1 MAETPNHKYNVPNQ
15 GQQDWHVPLND
26 NFEAFEVDIE
36 LRDEE
41 ANLGDY
47 TPTDGAKFLATD
59 TGVVYV
65 GDGNDWNPAF
75 ISAGYDPSADEATFT
90 ATVVAPTLDV
100 GSLTGQLT
108 GGTEL
113 TSIAGTNLSIDS
125 NGQLNASTGG
135 GGGGGISSLSG
146 GDGIDPDSI
155 GDGDTV
161 SVAWGD
167 ASNLDSSGAVTDWS
181 GATDLDSSGAVA
193 SLSGSL
199 TGGTTLTDITG
210 NNLSIDSNGTLNA
223 TTSGGGISG
232 LSGGDGIDPDS
243 IGDGDTVSVA
253 WGDAAGL
260 GSNGEI
266 TGGNWTTSGGYL
278 EPSDNNVD
286 GIDVEEVRA
295 PRLTTQASSFEVF
308 VSGKQVLELTSESG
322 SDSGNFIA
330 GYSVNGTDTG
340 VNGAVIGGGGREG
353 QSGVE
358 QNSVTA
364 SYGTIG
370 GGADNEVSGKEATIA
385 GGQTNKA
392 SGDKAAVGGG
402 EDNQA
407 LGPHSTV
414 AGGDSN
420 VADGETSTVGGGN
433 NNRITGEDS
442 TIAGGTGNNISEDN
456 AAIAGGIRNEIT
468 NNTSAIGGGAL
479 NKVNGQWGV
488 VAGGQSNTADANHSA
503 IGGGLQNRT
512 LGRYSTVAGGAPS
525 DFNNISGTRNV
536 AADNY
541 CTVGGGGNNRAGTD
555 DGNPQ
560 NATHATVSGGKG
572 NRATAEDATVGGG
585 ENNKATG
592 TRATVAG
599 GANHEATGNR
609 STIGGGANNDAKS
622 FDATVAGGVQNK
634 ANAGQATVG
643 GGGGNEAGAESA
655 TIGGGDSNA
664 VSAKWGTVPGG
675 QNNKAGGSHSFAAG
689 RAAKANED
697 GSFVVGDHTTNQ
709 VSSTAA
715 GQAVFQQE
723 LISRNTIK
731 AGDSY
736 MFSDFPNISIETFN
750 PTLGEPQLVLASGS
764 GGKNVSVLPGGSL
777 SAGGRVQ
784 SFGDDNGV
792 AANFSGNVIIGNLQ
806 SDTGS
811 NVVINA
817 DDELAVES
825 SSARHKTNIQSHAT
839 SGNVLD
845 LQLHS
850 FEYEDTGSEDVG
862 LIAEEVENHVPEIV
876 TYDDEGRPYGVK
888 YDRVGLHLVPKV
900 RKNRERLDDIEE
912 GASEDRVAK
921 VEAELETKDAR
932 LDDQRDRIERLES
945 RVQRETETANAL
957 RKELTD
963 KDERI
968 DELEAENE
976 QLRERLTAI
985 EERLDDIA

>member
-167 ASNLDSSGAVTDWS
+167 ASNLDSSGAV
-181 GATDLDSSGAVA
+181 A

-232 LSGGDGIDPDS
+232 LSGGNGIDPDS
-243 IGDGDTVSVA
+243 IGDGNTVSVA

-278 EPSDNNVD
+278 EPSDNSVD

-358 QNSVTA
+358 RNSVTA

-414 AGGDSN
+414 GGGDGN

-433 NNRITGEDS
+433 NNSITGEDS

-456 AAIAGGIRNEIT
+456 AAIAGGNGNEIT
-468 NNTSAIGGGAL
+468 NNT
-479 NKVNGQWGV
+479 
-488 VAGGQSNTADANHSA
+488 
-503 IGGGLQNRT
+503 
-512 LGRYSTVAGGAPS
+512 
-525 DFNNISGTRNV
+525 SGTRNV

-560 NATHATVSGGKG
+560 NATYATVSGGKG

-585 ENNKATG
+585 EN
-592 TRATVAG
+592 
-599 GANHEATGNR
+599 
-609 STIGGGANNDAKS
+609 
-622 FDATVAGGVQNK
+622 NK

-715 GQAVFQQE
+715 DQAVFQQE

-736 MFSDFPNISIETFN
+736 MFSDFSNISIETFN

-764 GGKNVSVLPGGSL
+764 GGGRVSVLPGGSL

-792 AANFSGNVIIGNLQ
+792 AADFSGTVIIGNLQ

-900 RKNRERLDDIEE
+900 RENRERLDDIEE

>member
-36 LRDEE
+36 LRDKE

-65 GDGNDWNPAF
+65 GDGNNWNPAF

-232 LSGGDGIDPDS
+232 LSGGNGIDPDS

-433 NNRITGEDS
+433 NNSITGEDS

-456 AAIAGGIRNEIT
+456 AAIAGGNGNEIT

-488 VAGGQSNTADANHSA
+488 VAGGESNTADANHSA
-503 IGGGLQNRT
+503 IGGGLENRT

-541 CTVGGGGNNRAGTD
+541 CTVGGGSNNRAGTD
-555 DGNPQ
+555 DGNPL

-585 ENNKATG
+585 EN
-592 TRATVAG
+592 
-599 GANHEATGNR
+599 
-609 STIGGGANNDAKS
+609 
-622 FDATVAGGVQNK
+622 NK

-715 GQAVFQQE
+715 DQAVFQQE

-731 AGDSY
+731 TGDSY
-736 MFSDFPNISIETFN
+736 MFSGFPNISIETFN

-764 GGKNVSVLPGGSL
+764 GGGRVSVLPGGSL

-792 AANFSGNVIIGNLQ
+792 AADFSGTVIIENLQ

-888 YDRVGLHLVPKV
+888 YDRVGLHLVPEV
-900 RKNRERLDDIEE
+900 RENRERLDDIEE

-945 RVQRETETANAL
+945 RVQRETETADAL